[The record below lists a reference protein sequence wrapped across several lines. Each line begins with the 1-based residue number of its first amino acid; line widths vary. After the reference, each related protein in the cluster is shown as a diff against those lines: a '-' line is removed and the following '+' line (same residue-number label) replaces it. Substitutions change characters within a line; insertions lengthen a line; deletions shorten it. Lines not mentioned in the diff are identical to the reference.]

1 MTKLSFQPTMLEIKD
16 FLKKYEIKPL
26 RYQKLGKATIVDT
39 SSGSVVIKPKEKNN
53 KMIQKYLESRS
64 FNYHPKIINQDDDNY
79 EIMEYIEEYDIP
91 NEQKMLDMIDLIS
104 LLHNKT
110 THYKEITEDYYKE
123 LYEDLSN
130 NIFYL
135 VNYYNDLL
143 SIIETKVYMSP
154 AEYVFAR
161 NSTRFFSSLNFCKQ
175 ELENWYELVKEKKKT
190 RFVVIHNNLDLS
202 HFLRNKNSYLISW
215 EKAKIDSPVF
225 EIYKLYRKNGIQY
238 DFTEILKRYESSYPL
253 LESERKLL
261 FILCAMPIKLEL
273 SGNIYE
279 DTKKISYEVDLLFKT
294 EILLSPYYMENRK

>member
-1 MTKLSFQPTMLEIKD
+1 MLEIKD
-16 FLKKYEIKPL
+16 VLKKYEIKPL

-225 EIYKLYRKNGIQY
+225 EIYKLYRKNGIKY